1 MGLSASMW
9 TSVSGLLA
17 HGNKMNVV
25 GNNIANV
32 STIGFKGQRMD
43 FNDYLYI
50 NGGSTSGPTQIGAGV
65 STYAVI
71 GDFSQGSLESTNSV
85 TDLAIDGNGFFKVRK
100 PNSDDMYYTRAGDFY
115 FNADRQLQNPEG
127 YRLQGWKIDNSTRL
141 TFKSDSVNL
150 GENTA
155 NETAF
160 QGTGTPQDIILDSW
174 YLEPQRTSSVNFT
187 MGLTS
192 DGASDRSTSAENPMT
207 ALFDQ
212 WDATKKPPMP
222 DTSYAT
228 SSSIKVYDEG
238 GTPHTMTVYYDQ
250 VATKS
255 NSYEIAGLPAGY
267 TMYEYVVTIPPEED
281 MRSYGGQGY
290 DPESNTWAKDP
301 TSFYNPDPEVCNKN
315 AGMLMTGHLI
325 FDASGNLVNQTAYSY
340 GGADA
345 TMGDNNQYA
354 ENPADLGSWQSTKFS
369 SNGLPVFTAN
379 FTGQPLAN
387 TVNETTTNGKSQA
400 QDFIIELDLG
410 LRNLGGKTGDWEPAA
425 KSLLDL
431 QGTSETKPEEV
442 YQNAPSAGTEY
453 ITDPNTYWIQDPN
466 NKGQYLPVTVG
477 PVDAN
482 GKQKLEYEVSAPTA
496 NDPNATKKIE
506 VKEGEPIYTKK
517 MVPAG
522 TIGQDT
528 VFGKDFKINENT
540 ADPTA
545 SADDKG
551 KKYYVLGTDGT
562 KYQIIG
568 TEMTTG
574 TPPEKSLKLEKI
586 SGDGTLTSA
595 TLKDFSEDKT
605 TNPPTPAKLAS
616 NIQVEEPS
624 YSTAKPVTK
633 YDEAAQKNAYYRNDK
648 GEYVPA
654 WDATKD
660 IDGDGNPD
668 GGLVDAAVGKPLFI
682 KTVEMVEH
690 TTIDFSAVPRFAN
703 AERME
708 NATTA
713 GNKSFITQDA
723 GQNGYASGILSSTN
737 ITDDGVVYG
746 YYDNGQTIPLYQI
759 ALYDFHNH
767 QGLRREGGNLY
778 AQTRESGEARQGVAG
793 EAGFGVTRAY
803 NIEMSNVDLSREFVN
818 MITTQRGFQANSK
831 GVTTVDTML
840 ETVIGM
846 KR

>member
-141 TFKSDSVNL
+141 TFKNDSVNL
-150 GENTA
+150 GENQA
-155 NETAF
+155 NESAF

-192 DGASDRSTSAENPMT
+192 DGNSDRATSTENPMT

-238 GTPHTMTVYYDQ
+238 GTSHTLTVYYDQ

-281 MRSYGGQGY
+281 MRSYGGKGY
-290 DPESNTWAKDP
+290 DPESNEWGTEP

-325 FDASGNLVNQTAYSY
+325 FDAAGNLVNQTAYTY
-340 GGADA
+340 GGNAAD
-345 TMGDNNQYA
+345 MGDNNQYA
-354 ENPADLGSWQSTKFS
+354 GNPADLSSWQSTRFS

-400 QDFIIELDLG
+400 QDYIIELDLG
-410 LRNLGGKTGDWEPAA
+410 LRNLGGKDGDWSVEGGQSLADIQVQTTETTEQVYKAAPVEKYVYAERQDTDADPYYYQTEKGWVAVTVENKQDGTQTITYQDGMEADGITPKRVTVDDPNPRLSTMSWIEAGTKTVDAFFAADFKPDKDARYYIMQLADDTGTLPEPKKVMIEQDVNGGWQTGDGTPITSA
-425 KSLLDL
+425 DF
-431 QGTSETKPEEV
+431 QGNPSKYETKIHVEKKK
-442 YQNAPSAGTEY
+442 Y
-453 ITDPNTYWIQDPN
+453 
-466 NKGQYLPVTVG
+466 
-477 PVDAN
+477 
-482 GKQKLEYEVSAPTA
+482 TA
-496 NDPNATKKIE
+496 TP
-506 VKEGEPIYTKK
+506 GEPVID
-517 MVPAG
+517 
-522 TIGQDT
+522 DT
-528 VFGKDFKINENT
+528 LKENVLYRTADGKYENAYENT
-540 ADPTA
+540 AQTGAPVWELK
-545 SADDKG
+545 SAAKNQPL
-551 KKYYVLGTDGT
+551 Y
-562 KYQIIG
+562 IEG
-568 TEMTTG
+568 TELVT
-574 TPPEKSLKLEKI
+574 
-586 SGDGTLTSA
+586 
-595 TLKDFSEDKT
+595 KT
-605 TNPPTPAKLAS
+605 TVNF
-616 NIQVEEPS
+616 
-624 YSTAKPVTK
+624 
-633 YDEAAQKNAYYRNDK
+633 ND
-648 GEYVPA
+648 V
-654 WDATKD
+654 AT
-660 IDGDGNPD
+660 
-668 GGLVDAAVGKPLFI
+668 
-682 KTVEMVEH
+682 
-690 TTIDFSAVPRFAN
+690 FAN

-708 NATTA
+708 NATKA

-737 ITDDGVVYG
+737 ITNDGVVYG

-778 AQTRESGEARQGVAG
+778 AQTKESGEARQGVAG

>member
-100 PNSDDMYYTRAGDFY
+100 PNSDDMYYTRAGGFY

-192 DGASDRSTSAENPMT
+192 DNNSDRSTSTKSPMT

-222 DTSYAT
+222 DSSYAT

-238 GTPHTMTVYYDQ
+238 GSPHTLSVYYDQ
-250 VATKS
+250 VATQAKDAEGNVLYS
-255 NSYEIAGLPAGY
+255 IDGLPAGY

-281 MRSYGGQGY
+281 MRSFGGTKFNEATNEFDGAQ
-290 DPESNTWAKDP
+290 P
-301 TSFYNPDPEVCNKN
+301 TKFYNDPVAGTNKN

-325 FDASGNLVNQTAYSY
+325 FDAAGNLVNQTAYSY
-340 GGADA
+340 GA
-345 TMGDNNQYA
+345 TTDIPNNEQCSLD
-354 ENPADLGSWQSTKFS
+354 PAQLSSWQATKFS
-369 SNGLPVFTAN
+369 SNGLPVFCAN

-387 TVNETTTNGKSQA
+387 SVNEKISATQSQA
-400 QDFIIELDLG
+400 QDYLIELDFG
-410 LRNLGGKTGDWEPAA
+410 LRTAGDWSYAGSLDDLVGGLEAPANNTTTRVQLATVTQYHVVEFTEKTADNPASWDPTGEDADGEEIPDVMQDPISVRDNPSIFLSLPDGTRTQIDYGKNGPSVIFVDPDSGKTKTFKEMQ
-425 KSLLDL
+425 DL
-431 QGTSETKPEEV
+431 Q
-442 YQNAPSAGTEY
+442 
-453 ITDPNTYWIQDPN
+453 
-466 NKGQYLPVTVG
+466 
-477 PVDAN
+477 
-482 GKQKLEYEVSAPTA
+482 
-496 NDPNATKKIE
+496 
-506 VKEGEPIYTKK
+506 KEI
-517 MVPAG
+517 
-522 TIGQDT
+522 D
-528 VFGKDFKINENT
+528 NT
-540 ADPTA
+540 ADPDEKEA
-545 SADDKG
+545 LQGEYDSYKAAFMGIDGKPIYDKDKNIVEAEFDENTGYYNGITDTFLMERNLKKVPENAWEGDYQQVQNGEMVDIEFENEVYARTDGG
-551 KKYYVLGTDGT
+551 KKVKVHFDEEGL
-562 KYQIIG
+562 IIG
-568 TEMTTG
+568 VSDDLGATA
-574 TPPEKSLKLEKI
+574 PERAYNGE
-586 SGDGTLTSA
+586 TLYI
-595 TLKDFSEDKT
+595 DK
-605 TNPPTPAKLAS
+605 A
-616 NIQVEEPS
+616 V
-624 YSTAKPVTK
+624 
-633 YDEAAQKNAYYRNDK
+633 AAR
-648 GEYVPA
+648 
-654 WDATKD
+654 
-660 IDGDGNPD
+660 
-668 GGLVDAAVGKPLFI
+668 
-682 KTVEMVEH
+682 
-690 TTIDFSAVPRFAN
+690 TIDYNKAVSTFDDPLRGD
-703 AERME
+703 

-737 ITDDGVVYG
+737 ITNDGVVYG

-778 AQTRESGEARQGVAG
+778 AQTKESGEARQGVAG